1 MDRKEARKI
10 VNGSV
15 NWRGARPPSGEGGE
29 RRGRDKRLRDGWPLE
44 ERFPTIVRA
53 PSTYT
58 VACVLCKPVIF
69 WTFAFRFSRDE
80 IDFRV
85 FGPRPGHRAKFS
97 INGGKNIFSPTSV
110 AASLGNVRARI
121 LFRTIDTR
129 SSWFDAIIKTSVH
142 ECMRDHRFPLP
153 SEINN

>member
-15 NWRGARPPSGEGGE
+15 NWRGARP
-29 RRGRDKRLRDGWPLE
+29 RRGREGRGGAEISVYETDGRSKNDFQQSFEPHLLTRSRACYASLLFSGRS
-44 ERFPTIVRA
+44 RFV
-53 PSTYT
+53 
-58 VACVLCKPVIF
+58 
-69 WTFAFRFSRDE
+69 SRE
-80 IDFRV
+80 TRSI